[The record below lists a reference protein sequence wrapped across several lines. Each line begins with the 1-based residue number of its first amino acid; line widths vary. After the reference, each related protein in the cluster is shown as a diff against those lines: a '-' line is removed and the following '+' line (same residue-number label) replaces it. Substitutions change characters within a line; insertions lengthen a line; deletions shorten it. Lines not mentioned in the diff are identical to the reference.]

1 MDNFIKSRMTKPLEI
16 SPNEY
21 HSRLKV
27 NRANIFDADSYLS
40 KSVIWELKQASLYR
54 WRNNPKTFAGS
65 TAATWGTVVD
75 CLVTTPDEIGD
86 VVAIS
91 PFDSFRTKEA
101 KEWKAD
107 QIEAGKTI
115 MSKEVLVEAETAA
128 RRLKKHHIAGD
139 LIEKAQ
145 KQVVLLNKVKLP
157 GYDEINLKALV
168 DLAPTSGSY
177 LVDIKTTNTV
187 TPLALSKKTAELGYH
202 AQAGLYLKLWNL
214 CFPDDQRDRFIF
226 IWQCSEPPY
235 EVCVSELPAADIH
248 AGEEW
253 IAFQLERLAKAT
265 KTNTWPDPFQ
275 NKVAVIGRPEWA
287 GYQDE
292 EEYDGIIAAPAHC

>member
-1 MDNFIKSRMTKPLEI
+1 MTKPLEI

-54 WRNNPKTFAGS
+54 CEN
-65 TAATWGTVVD
+65 
-75 CLVTTPDEIGD
+75 
-86 VVAIS
+86 
-91 PFDSFRTKEA
+91 
-101 KEWKAD
+101 
-107 QIEAGKTI
+107 
-115 MSKEVLVEAETAA
+115 
-128 RRLKKHHIAGD
+128 
-139 LIEKAQ
+139 AQ

-202 AQAGLYLKLWNL
+202 AQAGIYLKLWNL

-235 EVCVSELPAADIH
+235 EVCVSELPAADIY

-253 IAFQLERLAKAT
+253 IAFQLERLANAT
-265 KTNTWPDPFQ
+265 KTNTWPDPFLNQ
-275 NKVAVIGRPEWA
+275 VAVIGRPEWA

-292 EEYDGIIAAPAHC
+292 EEYDGIIPAPAHC